1 MLDRMTLLN
10 AVSRG
15 CRLLVMATTCLLLA
29 GCLGTVVGSAVDV
42 TLEVAKVPFKVAGAA
57 IDVASGDDDDDK
69 ANNEDKDD

>member
-1 MLDRMTLLN
+1 
-10 AVSRG
+10 
-15 CRLLVMATTCLLLA
+15 MATTCLLLA

-69 ANNEDKDD
+69 DNNEDKDD